1 MTHHMLPPILYAVIP
16 AFTPDQ
22 WLYHLFSPL
31 AVAQGTPLIRGV
43 ADVDAHIGRS
53 RFLAEAALR
62 GYQVTENAGMFMLS
76 LRRTPVQVM
85 V

>member
-1 MTHHMLPPILYAVIP
+1 MTHHMLPPILSAVIP

-31 AVAQGTPLIRGV
+31 AVAQGTPLRSTV
-43 ADVDAHIGRS
+43 AEVETHIGRT

-62 GYQVTENAGMFMLS
+62 GYHVTEKAGVFVLT
-76 LRRTPVQVM
+76 LQRTQIHLLV
-85 V
+85 